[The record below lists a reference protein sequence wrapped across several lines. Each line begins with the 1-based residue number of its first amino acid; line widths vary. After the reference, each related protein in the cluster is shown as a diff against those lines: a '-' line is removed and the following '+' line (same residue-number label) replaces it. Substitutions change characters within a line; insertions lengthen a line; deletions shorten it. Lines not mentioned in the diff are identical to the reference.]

1 MNASV
6 SYSSSADSTVFSAR
20 CVALCFIHFS
30 HKFDERSQA
39 RPHHWADLEPV
50 SLPWGLVHLAP
61 QTKLPAP
68 QIEIWN
74 TINQWSFCQFSECQA
89 PLHKRKAPSVK
100 TFWTVHWNIYQSIQ
114 SYIKQTVS
122 LLGFN
127 TAQSW
132 KSSLR
137 PGCGKWSGQHNA
149 AISVVSSTTSPTWAL
164 VDIRNNAITQMFWN
178 EQNKLGYR
186 HMTVMVEVAKPV
198 IMAIAVHQSLQGS

>member
-1 MNASV
+1 MHRFLTRHLQILRSSV
-6 SYSSSADSTVFSAR
+6 LV
-20 CVALCFIHFS
+20 
-30 HKFDERSQA
+30 
-39 RPHHWADLEPV
+39 V
-50 SLPWGLVHLAP
+50 SLSVLSISVTNFMSDLKRALIIELIWNQSRCHGGLVHLAP

-149 AISVVSSTTSPTWAL
+149 AILVVSSTTSPTWAL